1 MEKNVAQLLIGVR
14 KFIFSDL
21 LTWNDLIKNHSKR
34 KFGIYV
40 WGFMFNNQFIPY
52 YVGKK
57 EGLIVERLEEHRQK
71 ALAIFSTYKRPT
83 KEYFP
88 NFVFDSDFPDNCKV
102 KGLEDVYI
110 NTFAGKSFDLKKK
123 WYYLNRKSFIEHF
136 KRLEGESFSINDI
149 RSENERSKED
159 IFTLWINEDSA
170 KDMFRAF
177 YFEIDDK
184 ETLKAELNLDKDSK
198 LLNLLES
205 VTKYSL
211 KGKTVSESNLL
222 NSTKKFFKKLE
233 LNCKI
238 ENLDCS
244 FFESVDVSKLQE
256 FNKRIDIK
264 NKINP
269 YQHDNK

>member
-1 MEKNVAQLLIGVR
+1 MEKNVAQLVIGERTFV
-14 KFIFSDL
+14 FSEL
-21 LTWNDLIKNHSKR
+21 LTWNDLIRNHSKK

-40 WGFMFNNQFIPY
+40 WGFMYDNQFVPY

-83 KEYFP
+83 KEFFP
-88 NFVFDSDFPDNCKV
+88 NFVFNSDFPDNCKV
-102 KGLEDVYI
+102 KGLEDKYI
-110 NTFAGKSFDLKKK
+110 SDFKEDPSALKDK
-123 WYYLNRKSFIEHF
+123 WYYLNRKSFIDYF
-136 KRLEGESFSINDI
+136 KQIDGDNFSINDI
-149 RSENERSKED
+149 HSVVERSKED
-159 IFTLWINEDSA
+159 VFSLWINEDSA

-184 ETLKAELNLDKDSK
+184 ETLKAELNLDKDSR

-211 KGKTVSESNLL
+211 KGKTVSESNSL
-222 NSTKKFFKKLE
+222 NSTKNLIKALP

-238 ENLDCS
+238 ENLDYN
-244 FFESVDVSKLQE
+244 FFESIDVSQLQE
-256 FNKRIDIK
+256 FNKRINILN
-264 NKINP
+264 NKYP
-269 YQHDNK
+269 Y

>member
-1 MEKNVAQLLIGVR
+1 MEKNVAQLLIGER
-14 KFIFSDL
+14 KILFSDL
-21 LTWNDLIKNHSKR
+21 LTWNDLINNHSKR

-40 WGFMFNNQFIPY
+40 WGFMFNNQFVPY

-57 EGLIVERLEEHRQK
+57 EGLIVKRLEDHRQK

-83 KEYFP
+83 KKFFP

-102 KGLEDVYI
+102 KGIEDKYI
-110 NTFAGKSFDLKKK
+110 SYFKENPSALKDK
-123 WYYLNRKSFIEHF
+123 WYYMNKKSFIDYF
-136 KRLEGESFSINDI
+136 KKVDGDNFSINDI
-149 RSENERSKED
+149 RSANERSNED
-159 IFTLWINEDSA
+159 VFALWINEDSS

-184 ETLKAELNLDKDSK
+184 ETLKAELNFDKDSM

-211 KGKTVSESNLL
+211 KGKTVSESNSL
-222 NSTKKFFKKLE
+222 NSTKNLFKELA

-238 ENLDCS
+238 ENLEYS
-244 FFESVDVSKLQE
+244 FFESTDVSQLQE
-256 FNKRIDIK
+256 FNKRANII
-264 NKINP
+264 NKKYP
-269 YQHDNK
+269 Y